1 MQDKRRTG
9 IFGAGVVS
17 PAASLL
23 FFLPGEVSRQDLD
36 DDSFESFLDGEQ
48 CLRFGQLNLSCRDDQ
63 RILDAHLGAFGG
75 VDLITAGAQD
85 LWPYKSGTD
94 STEPDSIS
102 MASRWPEMIPS
113 PS

>member
-1 MQDKRRTG
+1 MQQADCG
-9 IFGAGVVS
+9 GCSALQ
-17 PAASLL
+17 PACC
-23 FFLPGEVSRQDLD
+23 FFLRGEVLRQDLG
-36 DDSFESFLDGEQ
+36 DDSFESLLDGGQ
-48 CLRFGQLNLSCRDDQ
+48 CVFFRQLDLPCGDDQ
-63 RILDAHLGAFGG
+63 RVLDAHLGAFGG

-102 MASRWPEMIPS
+102 IESRWPEMIPS